1 MKEEINLIKIFEII
15 LRLWWVV
22 LIFAIIGSL
31 IAFSIST
38 FLMTPMYTSS
48 AKVYVS
54 GSERVEGSGVSI
66 NDINVSQRLVSTYIE
81 ILCGNEFLA
90 VVADAYNEKYD
101 DIVDVT
107 AGEIKANI
115 VMDSANETEIL
126 KIEYKATSPEK
137 AQNLLE
143 VLLDNSQAEITR
155 VMSGCKVSVVDN
167 ATRPTSPS
175 SPNIRQ
181 NTFIGLFLGIVLGV
195 VVIFMRELFDT
206 RIKDDEDLKTRYNIP
221 VLGIIPN
228 LDPN

>member
-1 MKEEINLIKIFEII
+1 MKEEINLVKIFEII
-15 LRLWWVV
+15 LKLWWVV

-38 FLMTPMYTSS
+38 FLITPMYTST

-101 DIVDVT
+101 DTVEVT
-107 AGEIKANI
+107 ARKIKANI

-126 KIEYKATSPEK
+126 KIDYKATSPEK

-143 VLLDNSQAEITR
+143 VLLDNAQAEITR

-167 ATRPTSPS
+167 AVRPTSPS